1 MPTSTKTA
9 ADIIADAGRALFGDE
24 HWRKP
29 LAEALGVKPDTI
41 SAIMRGKMTV
51 PEGML
56 KDLRVL
62 VRVRANQLA
71 SVAADLDGIATEPL
85 VKRS

>member
-1 MPTSTKTA
+1 MPTSNKTA

-24 HWRKP
+24 QWRKP
-29 LAEALGVKPDTI
+29 LAEALDIKPDTL

-51 PEGML
+51 PAGML
-56 KDLRVL
+56 KDLRLL
-62 VRVRANQLA
+62 VRLRGNQLA
-71 SVAADLDGIATEPL
+71 NVAADLDGIPPEPP

>member
-1 MPTSTKTA
+1 MPTSNKTA

-29 LAEALGVKPDTI
+29 LAEALDIKPDTL
-41 SAIMRGKMTV
+41 SAIMRGKMSI
-51 PEGML
+51 PAGML
-56 KDLRVL
+56 KDLRLL

-71 SVAADLDGIATEPL
+71 NVAADLDGMTTEPL